1 MERLTNS
8 NREIP
13 ALIGK
18 NYTYWL
24 KLYWKLKEY
33 EETGVTPDQI
43 RQIDTLY
50 AEKCRELAE
59 VKKQLENITHGGN
72 N

>member
-1 MERLTNS
+1 MERLTS
-8 NREIP
+8 DGGVPTLTQE
-13 ALIGK
+13 

-24 KLYWKLKEY
+24 QLYWNLHEY
-33 EETGVTPDQI
+33 EQTGVTPDQI